1 MLYAVKAMPRPRS
14 LTHDQIAEAAVAVI
28 DREGLAAMTMRTV
41 AHELGMSTMSLYRY
55 VAGRDEL
62 ETLVGEAVLATVD
75 DRPPPPG
82 PWRERVTSMVE
93 RVRAAAACHPGA
105 IPLAVAH
112 RPASPASRRW
122 SATVL
127 DVLAEAGF
135 GPEEVGFGA
144 SGVGFSAGEAGIGPR
159 EVGFSVGEPGISS
172 GEVGTGVGG
181 DGVGLGVG
189 EPGIGAGEAGVG
201 AGFRASEPRF
211 GSGEVG
217 SGAGDTGFGGAAL
230 HAILSYLTGAIQ
242 LDASDATFD
251 AGLRIVLDG
260 VEGQARHPV

>member
-55 VAGRDEL
+55 VSGRDEL

-82 PWRERVTSMVE
+82 PWRERVTTMVD

-112 RPASPASRRW
+112 RPTSPASRRW

-135 GPEEVGFGA
+135 GP
-144 SGVGFSAGEAGIGPR
+144 
-159 EVGFSVGEPGISS
+159 
-172 GEVGTGVGG
+172 GEVGTGAGFR
-181 DGVGLGVG
+181 VG
-189 EPGIGAGEAGVG
+189 EAGFGPEAAGVG
-201 AGFRASEPRF
+201 AGFSA
-211 GSGEVG
+211 GEVG
-217 SGAGDTGFGGAAL
+217 SGAGSTGFGGAAL

-260 VEGQARHPV
+260 VENRARHPV

>member
-14 LTHDQIAEAAVAVI
+14 LNHDQIAEAAVAVI

-55 VAGRDEL
+55 VSGRDEL

-82 PWRERVTSMVE
+82 PWRDRVTAMVE

-122 SATVL
+122 STTML

-135 GPEEVGFGA
+135 GAAGLSAGEVGAGPGEAGFGA
-144 SGVGFSAGEAGIGPR
+144 GLSAGEVGAGPGEAGFGAGVIAGEAETGPGAAGIGP
-159 EVGFSVGEPGISS
+159 GAAGS
-172 GEVGTGVGG
+172 
-181 DGVGLGVG
+181 GVG
-189 EPGIGAGEAGVG
+189 EAGAGPGG
-201 AGFRASEPRF
+201 AGA
-211 GSGEVG
+211 G

-242 LDASDATFD
+242 LGASDADFD

-260 VEGQARHPV
+260 VDNRARHPV